1 MRAPTF
7 HSELRTTAERRR
19 GRKPSTRRGT
29 TAVEFAFVG
38 PIVLLLFF
46 GVLELGRGLM
56 VVHLLTN
63 AARAGCRSG
72 IIEGTSTA
80 SITTAVKQS
89 LTGVGISAETINVQ
103 VNDGSTDAA
112 NSKAGDEVTVK
123 ASIAASSVSWMPFQR
138 FLSGMTLSGQ
148 YTLRRE

>member
-1 MRAPTF
+1 MPATTSHLGSRAP
-7 HSELRTTAERRR
+7 AEHGR
-19 GRKPSTRRGT
+19 GRKPSTRQGT

-38 PIVLLLFF
+38 PIVFLLFF

-56 VVHLLTN
+56 TVHLLTN

-89 LTGVGISAETINVQ
+89 LTGVGVSAETINVQ
-103 VNDGSTDAA
+103 VNDGSTDAS
-112 NSKAGDEVTVK
+112 NSKAGDEITVK
-123 ASIAASSVSWMPFQR
+123 ASIPASSISWMPFQQ
-138 FLSGMTLSGQ
+138 FLGGMTLSGQ